1 MVVLVPHL
9 FSVRASLVLRES
21 SMREVCGVGPTKK
34 EVRGTAAQSKKRVY
48 EVKFSMR
55 NAVVFF
61 LYA

>member
-1 MVVLVPHL
+1 
-9 FSVRASLVLRES
+9 
-21 SMREVCGVGPTKK
+21 MREVCGVGPTKK